1 MTTQPVMRGANLPD
15 QGRPDLVISR
25 ATPPF
30 SLVLVEPR
38 IPPNVG
44 AVSRICAAVGA
55 PLVLVGPVT
64 FREDHPARRRAGL
77 DYWDLVEKTQ
87 FPGYEALCER
97 FPGATKHLF
106 CTRAGRSFFDVTYR
120 PGDLL
125 VFGSEDDGL
134 PPAILD
140 AHPEACVRIPMVRG
154 VRSLNLSS
162 SVAIAAYEAVRQLR
176 ARHNTT

>member
-1 MTTQPVMRGANLPD
+1 MSPSPTSSMPGAFVPAPE
-15 QGRPDLVISR
+15 RSDLVVSLLE
-25 ATPPF
+25 PP
-30 SLVLVEPR
+30 LRIVLVEPR

-44 AVSRICAAVGA
+44 AVSRICAALGA

-77 DYWDLVEKTQ
+77 DYWHLVEKIPL
-87 FPGYEALCER
+87 PGFDALVER
-97 FPGATKHLF
+97 FPEAGLHLF
-106 CTRAGRSFFDVTYR
+106 STRAGRSLYQVAFR

-134 PPAILD
+134 PGAIQD

-162 SVAIAAYEAVRQLR
+162 SVAIAAYEAARQL
-176 ARHNTT
+176 AIGA